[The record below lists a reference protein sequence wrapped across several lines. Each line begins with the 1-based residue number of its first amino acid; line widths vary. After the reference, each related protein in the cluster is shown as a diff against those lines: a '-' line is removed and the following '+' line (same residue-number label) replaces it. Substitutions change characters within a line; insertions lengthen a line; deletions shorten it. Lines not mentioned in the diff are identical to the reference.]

1 MVGLVAD
8 LFHSSLHLV
17 DPVYYSILPFISQF
31 YFLVRRSASVSVIFL
46 SLFALVSSLVSSLVS
61 YVVSRSE

>member
-17 DPVYYSILPFISQF
+17 DPVYYSILPLSSLF
-31 YFLVRRSASVSVIFL
+31 YFLVRRSASVSVMLL
-46 SLFALVSSLVSSLVS
+46 SLFGLVSSLVSSLVS
-61 YVVSRSE
+61 NVVSRSE